1 MKKIEDVEYE
11 LFVKGTI
18 EEMRNLNRK
27 LDMIFDEL
35 LYLKTQIDNIELDR
49 KEKETENNIKENQL
63 RLEYIKLDRNDSRIY
78 REEKKREFEG
88 R

>member
-1 MKKIEDVEYE
+1 MKDNEFKDIPKLNE
-11 LFVKGTI
+11 FSI
-18 EEMRNLNRK
+18 INRK

-35 LYLKTQIDNIELDR
+35 LYLKSQIDNIELDR
-49 KEKETENNIKENQL
+49 KEKETENNIKENQV
-63 RLEYIKLDRNDSRIY
+63 RLEYIKLDRNDIRTY

>member
-11 LFVKGTI
+11 LLAKGTI
-18 EEMRNLNRK
+18 EEMKNLNRK

-49 KEKETENNIKENQL
+49 KEKETESNIKENQL

-78 REEKKREFEG
+78 REEKKKEFEG